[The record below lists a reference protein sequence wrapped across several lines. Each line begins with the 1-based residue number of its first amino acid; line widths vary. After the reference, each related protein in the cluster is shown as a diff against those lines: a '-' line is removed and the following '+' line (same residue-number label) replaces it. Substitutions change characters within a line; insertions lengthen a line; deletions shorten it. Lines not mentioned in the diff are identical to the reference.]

1 VIPQLVLLAG
11 LVLLVA
17 AWAVLRSFGSR
28 LRVGRLI
35 AATPRVSVEQAL
47 ALAGSGAVRYVRV
60 DGRLDSEEEFEDADH
75 RPLVFRR
82 TRLEARDGRGWRTF
96 EDQRQAVAFELRE
109 GMAGIAIDADALD
122 EGLVVLPRESV
133 GTAGDLLE
141 RAPAGLPA
149 ATPVRARIEQ
159 LSSVE
164 HAMALGVPVRDGA
177 AVRLTAGLGRPLVV
191 TTLEPPEAMRILA
204 AGRTTAP
211 RAAATLLAAGLVLT
225 AIGSVWLIVEALT

>member
-1 VIPQLVLLAG
+1 MIPQLVLLAG

-141 RAPAGLPA
+141 RAPGLPA
-149 ATPVRARIEQ
+149 ATPVRVRIEQ

-177 AVRLTAGLGRPLVV
+177 AVQLTAGLGRPLVV

>member
-1 VIPQLVLLAG
+1 MIPQLVLLAG

-141 RAPAGLPA
+141 RAPGLPA

-164 HAMALGVPVRDGA
+164 HAMALGVPVRDGD